1 MKPSRVL
8 LATGTAAAGSD
19 DRPRFI
25 QIGIVVA
32 LLRLLDPKKFQNIN
46 GTILQKQ
53 RSSQKTYE
61 TVRRRPLGEMTSLMT
76 SSSVADCMSAEGGVE
91 GWACGR

>member
-1 MKPSRVL
+1 MKSSRVL

-32 LLRLLDPKKFQNIN
+32 LLRLLDPKKFQNVMVSGIRFFKNN
-46 GTILQKQ
+46 GQVKKLTKLF
-53 RSSQKTYE
+53 
-61 TVRRRPLGEMTSLMT
+61 
-76 SSSVADCMSAEGGVE
+76 ADGR
-91 GWACGR
+91 WAR